1 MNAAEAKYENG
12 ARIVTDD
19 GVALGDSRTMQG
31 LWTEAQYLRLTDGC
45 NHPIEFTDGQLEIQP
60 MPTDR
65 HQSILKFLFRA
76 LLFVED
82 IGGVV
87 HFAALRLRVREGKFR
102 EPDLLL
108 LLDAQDPRRRDDY
121 WLGADLVL
129 EVVSPD
135 NPVGF
140 LDRGI
145 RLPNESTF
153 APGDRPPVVLKH
165 RLVSDLVEKRDDY
178 AEANIPEYWI
188 VDPMDETLTVLTLV
202 DGQYVERGV
211 FRREEQARSGCLP
224 DFSVAVAAVFD
235 AGKQGPDALERDA

>member
-1 MNAAEAKYENG
+1 MNAAEAKYGNG

-19 GVALGDSRTMQG
+19 GVALGDSRTLQG

-45 NHPIEFTDGQLEIQP
+45 NHRIEFTDGQLELQP

-76 LLFVED
+76 LLFVEG

-87 HFAALRLRVREGKFR
+87 HFAALRLRVRAGKFR

-108 LLDAQDPRRRDDY
+108 LLDAADPRRQDEY

-135 NPVGF
+135 NPA
-140 LDRGI
+140 R
-145 RLPNESTF
+145 E
-153 APGDRPPVVLKH
+153 
-165 RLVSDLVEKRDDY
+165 LVEKRADY

-188 VDPMDETLTVLTLV
+188 VNPMDETLTVLVLV
-202 DGQYVERGV
+202 DGQYAERGL
-211 FRREEQARSGCLP
+211 FRRGQQARSSCLP

-235 AGKQGPDALERDA
+235 AGKQGPDAP

>member
-1 MNAAEAKYENG
+1 MNAAEAKYGNG

-19 GVALGDSRTMQG
+19 GVALSDLRTMQG

-45 NHPIEFTDGQLEIQP
+45 NHPIELTDGQLEIQP
-60 MPTDR
+60 MPTDG

-82 IGGVV
+82 SGGVV

-108 LLDAQDPRRRDDY
+108 LLDADDPRRQDDY
-121 WLGADLVL
+121 WQGADLVL

-135 NPVGF
+135 NPA
-140 LDRGI
+140 R
-145 RLPNESTF
+145 
-153 APGDRPPVVLKH
+153 
-165 RLVSDLVEKRDDY
+165 DLVEKRTDY

-188 VDPMDETLTVLTLV
+188 VNPADETLTVLSLV
-202 DGQYVERGV
+202 DGHYAESGV
-211 FRREEQARSGCLP
+211 FRRGQQARSACLP
-224 DFSVAVAAVFD
+224 DFSVAVDAVFD
-235 AGKQGPDALERDA
+235 AGTRGSKIVERDA

>member
-1 MNAAEAKYENG
+1 MNGAEAKYENG

-108 LLDAQDPRRRDDY
+108 LLDAQDSRRRDDY

-135 NPVGF
+135 NPT
-140 LDRGI
+140 R
-145 RLPNESTF
+145 
-153 APGDRPPVVLKH
+153 
-165 RLVSDLVEKRDDY
+165 DLVEKRDDY

-188 VDPMDETLTVLTLV
+188 VDPMDENLTVLTLV

-211 FRREEQARSGCLP
+211 FRRGEQACSGCLP

-235 AGKQGPDALERDA
+235 AGKQGPDALDRDA

>member
-1 MNAAEAKYENG
+1 MNGAEAKYENG

-60 MPTDR
+60 MPTDH

-135 NPVGF
+135 NPT
-140 LDRGI
+140 R
-145 RLPNESTF
+145 
-153 APGDRPPVVLKH
+153 
-165 RLVSDLVEKRDDY
+165 DLVEKRDDY

-188 VDPMDETLTVLTLV
+188 VDPIDETLTVLTLV

-211 FRREEQARSGCLP
+211 FHRREQARSGCLP

-235 AGKQGPDALERDA
+235 AGKQGPDASKQDA

>member
-1 MNAAEAKYENG
+1 MNGAEAKYENG

-31 LWTEAQYLRLTDGC
+31 LWTEAQYLRLTDAC
-45 NHPIEFTDGQLEIQP
+45 NHPIEFTDGQLELQP

-87 HFAALRLRVREGKFR
+87 HFAALRLRVRQGKFR

-108 LLDAQDPRRRDDY
+108 LLDANDPRRRDDY
-121 WLGADLVL
+121 WQGADLVL

-135 NPVGF
+135 NPA
-140 LDRGI
+140 R
-145 RLPNESTF
+145 
-153 APGDRPPVVLKH
+153 
-165 RLVSDLVEKRDDY
+165 DLVEKRADY
-178 AEANIPEYWI
+178 AEADIPEYWI
-188 VDPMDETLTVLTLV
+188 VNPVDETLTVLSLV
-202 DGQYVERGV
+202 NGQYTERGV
-211 FRREEQARSGCLP
+211 FRRGQQAHSLCLP

-235 AGKQGPDALERDA
+235 AGKRGPDALERDA

>member
-1 MNAAEAKYENG
+1 MNGAEAKYENG

-45 NHPIEFTDGQLEIQP
+45 NHPIEFTDGQLELQP

-135 NPVGF
+135 NPT
-140 LDRGI
+140 R
-145 RLPNESTF
+145 
-153 APGDRPPVVLKH
+153 
-165 RLVSDLVEKRDDY
+165 DLVEKRDDY

-202 DGQYVERGV
+202 DGQYAERGV
-211 FRREEQARSGCLP
+211 FRRGQQARSGCLP

-235 AGKQGPDALERDA
+235 AGKRRPDAIDRDT

>member
-1 MNAAEAKYENG
+1 MNGAEAKYENG
-12 ARIVTDD
+12 ARIVTDE
-19 GVALGDSRTMQG
+19 GVDLADSRTMQG

-60 MPTDR
+60 MPTDC

-121 WLGADLVL
+121 WLGADLVF

-135 NPVGF
+135 NPV
-140 LDRGI
+140 R
-145 RLPNESTF
+145 
-153 APGDRPPVVLKH
+153 
-165 RLVSDLVEKRDDY
+165 DLVEKRDDY
-178 AEANIPEYWI
+178 AEAKIPEYWI
-188 VDPMDETLTVLTLV
+188 VNPMDETLTVLRLV
-202 DGQYVERGV
+202 DGQYTERGV
-211 FRREEQARSGCLP
+211 FRRGQQARSGCLP
-224 DFSVAVAAVFD
+224 DFSLAVAAVFD
-235 AGKQGPDALERDA
+235 AGKQGPDALKRNV